1 MARNL
6 SLFGL
11 SLAMLLPGCGPAPD
25 AGQEPPMERAAHLD
39 FHRGKLP
46 AESIDATAL
55 GVRSTT
61 PLQHPRVSQ
70 PEDNAAT
77 ARPERRNTTP

>member
-1 MARNL
+1 MIRSL
-6 SLFGL
+6 SLVGL

-25 AGQEPPMERAAHLD
+25 AGQEPLTERAAHLD

-46 AESIDATAL
+46 ADSTDATAL

-61 PLQHPRVSQ
+61 PLRHPRVSQ
-70 PEDNAAT
+70 PNDNAAVP
-77 ARPERRNTTP
+77 PERGNATP